1 MDEQVQRRMKLIE
14 LLAKGDEE
22 YSRMLRENRE
32 LERKHDEVLQTL
44 PTEQRDAVC
53 DFVTQCEEMSWRML
67 ELACTYMRFPE

>member
-44 PTEQRDAVC
+44 PTEQRDRC
-53 DFVTQCEEMSWRML
+53 L
-67 ELACTYMRFPE
+67 

>member
-44 PTEQRDAVC
+44 LTEQRDAVC

>member
-53 DFVTQCEEMSWRML
+53 DFVTQCEEMSWCML

>member
-53 DFVTQCEEMSWRML
+53 DFVTQCEEMSWRIL

>member
-1 MDEQVQRRMKLIE
+1 MDEQVHRRMKLIE

-44 PTEQRDAVC
+44 LTEQRDAVC

>member
-1 MDEQVQRRMKLIE
+1 MDAQVQRRMKLIE

>member
-32 LERKHDEVLQTL
+32 LERKHDEVLHTL